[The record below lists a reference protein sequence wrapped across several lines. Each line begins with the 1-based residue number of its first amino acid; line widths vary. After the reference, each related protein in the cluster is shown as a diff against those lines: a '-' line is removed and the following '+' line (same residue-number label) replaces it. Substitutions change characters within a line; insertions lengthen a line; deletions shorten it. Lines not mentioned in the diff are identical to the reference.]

1 MEGTGPTKPA
11 TRKKAANGARGW
23 VDEKRGVV
31 ERAAFISDD
40 VCKLEFER
48 IFDRTWM
55 YLAHESEI
63 PARGDYVTRMLGSA
77 PVVVVRG
84 ADGKI
89 HAHLNSCR
97 HRGTKLCRADSG
109 TMQRFVCPY
118 HGWAYEHDG
127 RLITTTFDRH
137 FPDGTDFSELH
148 LIAVPRVESYKG
160 LVFGCWNADIIGL
173 DQFLGDFRWYLDMFV
188 ARTPGGME
196 VLAPPHRWRFKANW
210 KVGALN
216 FIGDSQHV
224 LTTHVGPLTLDPLR
238 ASSTGFAKV
247 AEESFQAFTDE
258 GHGLTMSYLIAQGLP
273 DWAYHTHDKDLV
285 PYYQKMLNPGQL
297 EAMRNLRVVVGN
309 VFPNL
314 SFIETQAGQGEKSM
328 ILRQWRPISGSE
340 TEILSWSLA
349 EREASA
355 EYKARVLP
363 NGYRNFGAAG
373 VFEQDDMALWPSA
386 VEASQNPI
394 ADQYPWGFQTALKFI
409 NNPEKHPDRPGR
421 IFRPSDIEVAQ
432 FEFMR
437 YWDRMMLSN
446 A

>member
-160 LVFGCWNADIIGL
+160 LVFGSLSPDVPPLGE
-173 DQFLGDFRWYLDMFV
+173 FLGELRFFATCTTAPLIVPDDATRTMLC
-188 ARTPGGME
+188 ARG
-196 VLAPPHRWRFKANW
+196 VDARHA
-210 KVGALN
+210 VGA
-216 FIGDSQHV
+216 
-224 LTTHVGPLTLDPLR
+224 
-238 ASSTGFAKV
+238 
-247 AEESFQAFTDE
+247 
-258 GHGLTMSYLIAQGLP
+258 
-273 DWAYHTHDKDLV
+273 
-285 PYYQKMLNPGQL
+285 
-297 EAMRNLRVVVGN
+297 
-309 VFPNL
+309 
-314 SFIETQAGQGEKSM
+314 
-328 ILRQWRPISGSE
+328 
-340 TEILSWSLA
+340 
-349 EREASA
+349 
-355 EYKARVLP
+355 
-363 NGYRNFGAAG
+363 
-373 VFEQDDMALWPSA
+373 
-386 VEASQNPI
+386 
-394 ADQYPWGFQTALKFI
+394 
-409 NNPEKHPDRPGR
+409 
-421 IFRPSDIEVAQ
+421 
-432 FEFMR
+432 
-437 YWDRMMLSN
+437 
-446 A
+446 